1 MINVDIG
8 GGTAPTPGF
17 INLDPAHGI
26 DVWRRRIQDGIPA
39 GDGEINEV
47 RASHVLEHVPAGQE
61 RIDVFNEVWR
71 VLRPGGR
78 FTVILPV
85 VSDGE
90 GRVNW
95 QAIADP
101 THVSLWCRESFWY
114 FTGAFGPQAD
124 YGIRMWTE
132 ESYEVNEGWEATCVL
147 VKP

>member
-1 MINVDIG
+1 MKVDIG
-8 GGTAPTPGF
+8 GGTAPLAGF
-17 INLDPAHGI
+17 VNLDPVHGEG
-26 DVWRRRIQDGIPA
+26 DWKRRIQDGIPMS
-39 GDGEINEV
+39 DGTVDEAY
-47 RASHVLEHVPAGQE
+47 ASHVLEHVPAGQE

-71 VLRPGGR
+71 ALRSGGR
-78 FTVILPV
+78 FTVKLPV
-85 VSDGE
+85 VSNGD

-124 YGIRMWTE
+124 YGIRLWRE
-132 ESYEVNEGWEATCVL
+132 ESYEVGDGWEATCIL